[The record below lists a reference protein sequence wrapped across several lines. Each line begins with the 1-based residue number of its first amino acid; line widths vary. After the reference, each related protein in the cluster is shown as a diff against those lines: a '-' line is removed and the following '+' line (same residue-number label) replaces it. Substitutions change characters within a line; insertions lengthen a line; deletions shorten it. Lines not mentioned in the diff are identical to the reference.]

1 MFFEAASAE
10 SDLSAAHWKKIHVV
24 HIPFLCATYLLR
36 IHLRQ
41 VKKKSSEQMRRT
53 VQLGSRSVCFVP
65 GNPRQDIAAT
75 TSVCAVSLFR
85 VRSFSPRTHI
95 HLPLPVIH
103 ETFKVHIEN
112 IIQKVLTKLRR
123 TSWLLNSKERDDL
136 YKAMIRSGMDSD
148 PLKSGGTALNHLD
161 LLDRQQSSAAT

>member
-1 MFFEAASAE
+1 MPNQTCQ
-10 SDLSAAHWKKIHVV
+10 LHTGKKIHVV

-41 VKKKSSEQMRRT
+41 VKKNL
-53 VQLGSRSVCFVP
+53 VSRC
-65 GNPRQDIAAT
+65 GNCPAGVTERLLRAWKPAT
-75 TSVCAVSLFR
+75 RHCSDHFSLCCLFR
-85 VRSFSPRTHI
+85 VRSSPRTHI

-112 IIQKVLTKLRR
+112 IIQKTKLRR